1 VDESLHIGMTLIKQK
16 IIKDIDADHFPKQQY
31 VQLAIKLD
39 TELAYR
45 FKIVDCQ
52 PKQMHDYII
61 H

>member
-1 VDESLHIGMTLIKQK
+1 MDESLHIGMTLIKQK

-52 PKQMHDYII
+52 R
-61 H
+61 